1 MLKSMRMCWAAVQ
14 WPPPSGD
21 LMPHTEAKR
30 SRPRARSALQFL
42 AEKQGQRFF
51 FFFLHFRFIF
61 NLKLCIRVFVAH
73 KCSYSHSSEGSVE
86 SPTAGVTGS
95 CGSPAT
101 WAWQQNSS
109 HLQEQGELFTAEPSA
124 QPRLLFQKEKESLAS
139 RSSPLYFLCI
149 SLVLLACV

>member
-21 LMPHTEAKR
+21 LMPHTEAVR
-30 SRPRARSALQFL
+30 SRPRVRSVLQFL
-42 AEKQGQRFF
+42 AEKQGQRVFF
-51 FFFLHFRFIF
+51 NFRFIF
-61 NLKLCIRVFVAH
+61 NLKLCICVFVAH
-73 KCSYSHSSEGSVE
+73 KYSYSHSSEGSIE

-95 CGSPAT
+95 CESPPT

-109 HLQEQGELFTAEPSA
+109 HLQEQRELFTAEPSV
-124 QPRLLFQKEKESLAS
+124 QPRLLFQKEKNL
-139 RSSPLYFLCI
+139 SPPTPSPSIFMCI

>member
-14 WPPPSGD
+14 WLPPSGD

-30 SRPRARSALQFL
+30 SRLRARSALQFL

-51 FFFLHFRFIF
+51 FSLHFRFIF
-61 NLKLCIRVFVAH
+61 NLKLCICVFVAH

-139 RSSPLYFLCI
+139 HSSPSIFMCI